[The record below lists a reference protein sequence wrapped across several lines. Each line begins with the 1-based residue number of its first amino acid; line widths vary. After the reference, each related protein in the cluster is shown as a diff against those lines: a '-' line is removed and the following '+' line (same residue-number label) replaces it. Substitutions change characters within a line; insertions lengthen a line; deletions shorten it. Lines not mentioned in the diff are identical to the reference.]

1 MSDVT
6 YVRVTSNGTLSTTT
20 VPFDVPDY
28 NKFTPSGERVTGISV
43 RYINGQGPSWSF
55 DPTRKL
61 VLFSQP
67 VPSGVTVQI
76 SRHTS
81 LDLQYNFVSG
91 ARWSAGNLWA
101 DLQQILRISEE
112 ARGLASA
119 GIFGNL
125 GMQGYRIQGLPSPV
139 QGDEP
144 VTVDYLNRFYRERS
158 QEGRIGELQYL
169 LQSHTNQIAAIQQRL
184 AQTGQGFSIT
194 KKQWDDVT
202 FVVQHNTEDLDN
214 LAQIVRN
221 LSAGGGGGGGGGG
234 GSPNFTYGAG
244 LSPWTWEKVTDGVL
258 RLRYSEAGKP
268 TASFRLLLGNSFQF
282 SEGALRLNSP
292 NEVVRAGDLQPK
304 FNEFS
309 AGITARLSDL
319 SDRVASLEAGGG
331 GGGAGFDSNAAEIDL
346 SGTQLKVDSP
356 SEDAHAVNLKHL
368 ETRLKRVVTLMDE
381 RIAANTAAIRIE
393 TKDRLDALRAGGISP
408 SPSPQPQPQPLPQ
421 PSPGGSSSAA
431 VVFGVSVR
439 NRTVERYS
447 SGTSRPTVG
456 QSPNGTSIFF
466 PFPLNGMWEI
476 RVQSKGG
483 RAVTES
489 FVGQGSSVSSAWG
502 EYTVFTVSGY
512 TGVSITVPP
521 NMTAAQT
528 YSLSAIFIGQPL

>member
-43 RYINGQGPSWSF
+43 RYIGGAGPSWSF
-55 DPTRKL
+55 DSTRKL
-61 VLFSQP
+61 VMFSQP

-125 GMQGYRIQGLPSPV
+125 DMQGYRIQGLPAPV

-144 VTVDYLNRFYRERS
+144 VTVDYLNRWYVDKS
-158 QEGRIGELQYL
+158 NNGEIQALQYL
-169 LQSHTNQIAAIQQRL
+169 TQSLNNQIAGINQRL
-184 AQTGQGFSIT
+184 AQTGQGFSVT
-194 KKQWDDVT
+194 KKQWDGITEVVT
-202 FVVQHNTEDLDN
+202 ANTHDIDTIMQMLRGGGGV
-214 LAQIVRN
+214 LPP
-221 LSAGGGGGGGGGG
+221 GGGGGA
-234 GSPNFTYGAG
+234 STPNFTYGAG
-244 LSPWTWEKVTDGVL
+244 LADWTWERVADNVL
-258 RLRYSEAGKP
+258 RLRFKSGANNNAG
-268 TASFRLLLGNSFQF
+268 FRLLLGNSFQF
-282 SEGALRLNSP
+282 SEGAFRLNSP
-292 NEVVRAGDLQPK
+292 NEVVRSGDLGPK
-304 FNEFS
+304 FNELS
-309 AGITARLSDL
+309 TGITARLSDL

-331 GGGAGFDSNAAEIDL
+331 GGGGFDTNAAEIDL

-356 SEDAHAVNLKHL
+356 SEDEHAVNLKHL

-393 TKDRLDALRAGGISP
+393 TKDRLDALRAGGFTP
-408 SPSPQPQPQPLPQ
+408 SPSPQPQPLPQ
-421 PSPGGSSSAA
+421 PSPGGSSSSA

-521 NMTAAQT
+521 SMTATQT

>member
-28 NKFTPSGERVTGISV
+28 DKLTPNGERVTGISV
-43 RYINGQGPSWSF
+43 RYIGGQGPAWSF
-55 DPTRKL
+55 DASRKL
-61 VLFSQP
+61 LLFSQP
-67 VPSGVTVQI
+67 VPQGVTVQI

-81 LDLQYNFVSG
+81 LDLQYNFTAG
-91 ARWSAGNLWA
+91 ARWSAGNLWS
-101 DLQQILRISEE
+101 DLQQILRVSEE

-119 GIFGNL
+119 GVFGDL
-125 GMQGYRIQGLPSPV
+125 DMQGYRIRGLPLPV
-139 QGDEP
+139 RGDEP
-144 VTVDYLNRFYRERS
+144 VTKDYLTQWYREQSITDSRDLLPRVNS
-158 QEGRIGELQYL
+158 LGNAVSSLTSAVNTHLHSFHLTQRDWDTLSLSVSSHTHTLDQIQRQ
-169 LQSHTNQIAAIQQRL
+169 LQS
-184 AQTGQGFSIT
+184 
-194 KKQWDDVT
+194 
-202 FVVQHNTEDLDN
+202 
-214 LAQIVRN
+214 
-221 LSAGGGGGGGGGG
+221 GGGGGG
-234 GSPNFTYGAG
+234 GSAPVPPNFTYGSN
-244 LSPWTWEKVTDGVL
+244 LSAWNWERLGDDVL
-258 RLRYSEAGKP
+258 RLRFKTAQSNNAGF
-268 TASFRLLLGNSFQF
+268 TFAIGGDFLF
-282 SEGALRLNSP
+282 SVGAGRSLNNP
-292 NEVVRAGDLQPK
+292 LEVVRASDLQPK
-304 FNEFS
+304 FNEF
-309 AGITARLSDL
+309 AGGMVARLSDL

-331 GGGAGFDSNAAEIDL
+331 GGGGGGFDPNAAEIDL
-346 SGTQLKVDSP
+346 SSTQLKVDSP
-356 SEDAHAVNLKHL
+356 SEDDHAVNLKHL

-393 TKDRLDALRAGGISP
+393 TKDRLDALRTGGFTP
-408 SPSPQPQPQPLPQ
+408 SPSPQPQPLPQ
-421 PSPGGSSSAA
+421 PSPGGGSSSA

-483 RAVTES
+483 RVVTES
-489 FVGQGSSVSSAWG
+489 FVGSGSSVSSAWG

-512 TGVSITVPP
+512 TGISITVPP
-521 NMTAAQT
+521 NMTATQT

>member
-119 GIFGNL
+119 GIFSNL
-125 GMQGYRIQGLPSPV
+125 DMQGYRIQGLPSPI

-169 LQSHTNQIAAIQQRL
+169 VQSHTNQIAAIQQRL

-194 KKQWDDVT
+194 KKQWDDMT

-268 TASFRLLLGNSFQF
+268 NASFRLLLGNSFQF
-282 SEGALRLNSP
+282 SEGAARLSSP
-292 NEVVRAGDLQPK
+292 NEVVRSGDLQPK

-356 SEDAHAVNLKHL
+356 SEDTHAVNLKHL

>member
-119 GIFGNL
+119 GTFGNL
-125 GMQGYRIQGLPSPV
+125 DMQGYRIQGLPAPV
-139 QGDEP
+139 RGDEP
-144 VTVDYLNRFYRERS
+144 VTVDYLNRWYVDKS
-158 QEGRIGELQYL
+158 NNGVVQELQYL
-169 LQSHTNQIAAIQQRL
+169 TQGLHNQVAAINQRL
-184 AQTGQGFSIT
+184 AQTSQGFSVT
-194 KKQWDDVT
+194 KKQWDDMT
-202 FVVQHNTEDLDN
+202 FVVEHNTHDINTIMQMLRGGGG
-214 LAQIVRN
+214 VP
-221 LSAGGGGGGGGGG
+221 SPGGGGGA
-234 GSPNFTYGAG
+234 SNFTYGAG
-244 LSPWTWEKVTDGVL
+244 LADWTWEKVTDGVL
-258 RLRYSEAGKP
+258 RLRFKSGTNPNAG
-268 TASFRLLLGNSFQF
+268 FRLLLGNSFQF
-282 SEGALRLNSP
+282 SEGTFRLNSP
-292 NEVVRAGDLQPK
+292 NEVVRSGDLQPK

-331 GGGAGFDSNAAEIDL
+331 GGGGFDTTAAEIDL

-356 SEDAHAVNLKHL
+356 SEDEHAVNLKHL

-393 TKDRLDALRAGGISP
+393 TKDRLDALRAGGVTP
-408 SPSPQPQPQPLPQ
+408 SPSPQPQPLPQ
-421 PSPGGSSSAA
+421 PSPGGSSSSA

-489 FVGQGSSVSSAWG
+489 FIGSGSSVSSAWG

-512 TGVSITVPP
+512 TGISITVPP
-521 NMTAAQT
+521 NMTATQT

>member
-125 GMQGYRIQGLPSPV
+125 DMQGYRIQGLPSPV

-169 LQSHTNQIAAIQQRL
+169 VQSHTNQIAAIQQRL

-194 KKQWDDVT
+194 KKQWDDMT

-268 TASFRLLLGNSFQF
+268 NASFRLLLGNSFQF
-282 SEGALRLNSP
+282 SEGAARLNSP
-292 NEVVRAGDLQPK
+292 NEVVRSGDLQPK

-356 SEDAHAVNLKHL
+356 SEDAHAINLKHL

-381 RIAANTAAIRIE
+381 RITANTAAIRIE
-393 TKDRLDALRAGGISP
+393 TKDRLDALRAGGISL

-489 FVGQGSSVSSAWG
+489 FVGSGNSVSSAWG

>member
-125 GMQGYRIQGLPSPV
+125 DMQGYRIQGLPSPV

-144 VTVDYLNRFYRERS
+144 VTVDYLNRFYREHS
-158 QEGRIGELQYL
+158 QEGRVGELQYL
-169 LQSHTNQIAAIQQRL
+169 VQNHTNQIAAIQQRL

-194 KKQWDDVT
+194 KKQWDDMT

-268 TASFRLLLGNSFQF
+268 NASFRLLLGNSFQF
-282 SEGALRLNSP
+282 SEGTFRLNSP
-292 NEVVRAGDLQPK
+292 NEVVRSGDLQPK

-309 AGITARLSDL
+309 VGITARLSDL

-331 GGGAGFDSNAAEIDL
+331 GGGGFDTNAAEIDL

-356 SEDAHAVNLKHL
+356 SEDDHAVNLKHL

-393 TKDRLDALRAGGISP
+393 TKDRLDALHAGGISP

-489 FVGQGSSVSSAWG
+489 FVGSGSSVSSAWG

>member
-125 GMQGYRIQGLPSPV
+125 DMQGYRIQGLPSPV

-194 KKQWDDVT
+194 KKQWDDMT
-202 FVVQHNTEDLDN
+202 FVVQHNTEDLNN

-268 TASFRLLLGNSFQF
+268 NASFRLLLGNSFQF
-282 SEGALRLNSP
+282 SEGAARLSSP
-292 NEVVRAGDLQPK
+292 NEVVRSGDLQPK

-356 SEDAHAVNLKHL
+356 SEDEHAVNLKHL
-368 ETRLKRVVTLMDE
+368 ETRLKRVVTLVDE

-466 PFPLNGMWEI
+466 PLPLNGMWEI

-489 FVGQGSSVSSAWG
+489 FVGPGSSVSSAWG

>member
-6 YVRVTSNGTLSTTT
+6 YVRVTSNGALSTTT

-125 GMQGYRIQGLPSPV
+125 DMQGYRIQGLPAPV

-144 VTVDYLNRFYRERS
+144 VTVDYLNRWYVDKS
-158 QEGRIGELQYL
+158 NNGAIQELQYL
-169 LQSHTNQIAAIQQRL
+169 TRGLHSQIAAINQRL
-184 AQTGQGFSIT
+184 AQTGQGFSVT
-194 KKQWDDVT
+194 KKQWDDMVG
-202 FVVQHNTEDLDN
+202 VVEHNTHDIDTIMQML
-214 LAQIVRN
+214 R
-221 LSAGGGGGGGGGG
+221 GGGGGVPSPGGGGG
-234 GSPNFTYGAG
+234 ASNFTYGAG
-244 LSPWTWEKVTDGVL
+244 LADWTWERVADDVL
-258 RLRYSEAGKP
+258 RLRFKSGANPSAG
-268 TASFRLLLGNSFQF
+268 FRLLLGNSFQF
-282 SEGALRLNSP
+282 SEGAFRLNSP
-292 NEVVRAGDLQPK
+292 NEVVRSGDLQPK

-331 GGGAGFDSNAAEIDL
+331 GGGGFDTNAAEIDL

-356 SEDAHAVNLKHL
+356 SEDEHAVNLKHL

-381 RIAANTAAIRIE
+381 RIAANTAALRIE

-421 PSPGGSSSAA
+421 PSPGDSSSSA

-489 FVGQGSSVSSAWG
+489 FVGSGSSVSSAWG

-512 TGVSITVPP
+512 TGISITVPP

>member
-28 NKFTPSGERVTGISV
+28 NKFTPKGDRVTGISV

-81 LDLQYNFVSG
+81 LDLQYNFVAG

-101 DLQQILRISEE
+101 DMQQILRISEE

-119 GIFGNL
+119 GIFSNL
-125 GMQGYRIQGLPSPV
+125 DMQGYRIQGLPAPV

-144 VTVDYLNRFYRERS
+144 VTVDYLNRWYVDKS
-158 QEGRIGELQYL
+158 YGGQVQALQYNVQNL
-169 LQSHTNQIAAIQQRL
+169 SRMVESLGQRIAQS
-184 AQTGQGFSIT
+184 GQGFSIT
-194 KKQWDDVT
+194 KKQWDDMT
-202 FVVQHNTEDLDN
+202 FVVEHNTHDIDTIMQMLRGGGG
-214 LAQIVRN
+214 VP
-221 LSAGGGGGGGGGG
+221 SPGGGGGGT
-234 GSPNFTYGAG
+234 PNFTYGAD
-244 LSPWTWEKVTDGVL
+244 LSPWIWEKVTDGVL
-258 RLRYSEAGKP
+258 RLRYK
-268 TASFRLLLGNSFQF
+268 TATNNNEHFRLLLGDSFQF
-282 SEGALRLNSP
+282 SEGAFRLNSP
-292 NEVVRAGDLQPK
+292 NEVVRSGDLQPK

-331 GGGAGFDSNAAEIDL
+331 GGGGFDSNAAEIDL

-393 TKDRLDALRAGGISP
+393 TKDRLDALRAGGVPSP
-408 SPSPQPQPQPLPQ
+408 SPSPQP
-421 PSPGGSSSAA
+421 SPGGGSSSA
-431 VVFGVSVR
+431 VVFGISVR

-447 SGTSRPTVG
+447 SGTSRPAVG

-466 PFPLNGMWEI
+466 PFPLPGMWEI

-512 TGVSITVPP
+512 TGISITVPP
-521 NMTAAQT
+521 SMTAAQT

>member
-43 RYINGQGPSWSF
+43 RYINGRGPSWSF

-81 LDLQYNFVSG
+81 LDLQYNFVAG

-119 GIFGNL
+119 GIFSNL
-125 GMQGYRIQGLPSPV
+125 DMQGYRIQGLPAPV

-144 VTVDYLNRFYRERS
+144 VTVDYLNRWYADKS
-158 QEGRIGELQYL
+158 YGGQVQALQYNVQNL
-169 LQSHTNQIAAIQQRL
+169 SRMVESLGQRIAQS
-184 AQTGQGFSIT
+184 GQGFSIT
-194 KKQWDDVT
+194 KKQWDDMT
-202 FVVQHNTEDLDN
+202 FVVERNTHDIDTIMQML
-214 LAQIVRN
+214 R
-221 LSAGGGGGGGGGG
+221 GGGGGVPSPGGGGG
-234 GSPNFTYGAG
+234 TSNFTYGAG
-244 LSPWTWEKVTDGVL
+244 LSDWTWEKVTDGVL
-258 RLRYSEAGKP
+258 RLRFKSGANPNAG
-268 TASFRLLLGNSFQF
+268 FRLLLGNSFQF
-282 SEGALRLNSP
+282 SEGAFRLNSP
-292 NEVVRAGDLQPK
+292 NEVVRSGDLQPK

-331 GGGAGFDSNAAEIDL
+331 GGGGGFDSNAAEIDL

-393 TKDRLDALRAGGISP
+393 TKDRLDAIRAGGVPSP

-421 PSPGGSSSAA
+421 PSPGSGSSSA

-466 PFPLNGMWEI
+466 PFPLTGMWEI

-512 TGVSITVPP
+512 TGISITVPP
-521 NMTAAQT
+521 SMTAAQT

>member
-125 GMQGYRIQGLPSPV
+125 DMQGYRIQGLPQPL

-144 VTVDYLNRFYRERS
+144 VTVDYLNRWYVDKS
-158 QEGRIGELQYL
+158 NSGQIQALQYTVASL
-169 LQSHTNQIAAIQQRL
+169 SNQIAGIQQRL
-184 AQTGQGFSIT
+184 AQAGQGFSVT
-194 KKQWDDVT
+194 KKQWDDMT
-202 FVVQHNTEDLDN
+202 FGVERNTHDIDTILQM
-214 LAQIVRN
+214 LR
-221 LSAGGGGGGGGGG
+221 GGGGVPSPGGGGAGP
-234 GSPNFTYGAG
+234 STPNFSYSAG
-244 LSPWTWEKVTDGVL
+244 LSDWIWEKVTDGVL
-258 RLRYSEAGKP
+258 RLRFRAG
-268 TASFRLLLGNSFQF
+268 TNNNAAFRLLIGNSFQF
-282 SEGALRLNSP
+282 SEGAFRLNSP
-292 NEVVRAGDLQPK
+292 NEVVRSGDLQPK
-304 FNEFS
+304 FNEYS

-331 GGGAGFDSNAAEIDL
+331 GGGGFDTNAAEIDL

-356 SEDAHAVNLKHL
+356 SEDEHAVNLKHL

-381 RIAANTAAIRIE
+381 RIAATSAAIRIE
-393 TKDRLDALRAGGISP
+393 TKDRLDALRAGGVSP
-408 SPSPQPQPQPLPQ
+408 SPSPQPQPLPQ
-421 PSPGGSSSAA
+421 PSPGGGSSSA

-439 NRTVERYS
+439 NRNVERYS

-489 FVGQGSSVSSAWG
+489 FVGSGSSVSSAWG

>member
-43 RYINGQGPSWSF
+43 RYIGGAGPSWSF
-55 DPTRKL
+55 DPARKL
-61 VLFSQP
+61 VMFSPP

-101 DLQQILRISEE
+101 DLQQLLRISEE

-125 GMQGYRIQGLPSPV
+125 DMQGYRIQGLPTPV

-144 VTVDYLNRFYRERS
+144 VTIDYLNRWYVDKS
-158 QEGRIGELQYL
+158 NGAAIQELQYL
-169 LQSHTNQIAAIQQRL
+169 TQNLSNQIAGIQQRL
-184 AQTGQGFSIT
+184 SQAGRGFSVT
-194 KKQWDDVT
+194 KSQWDGLVGVVT
-202 FVVQHNTEDLDN
+202 GHSHDLDD
-214 LAQIVRN
+214 LARIVRN
-221 LSAGGGGGGGGGG
+221 LSLGGGGGGG
-234 GSPNFTYGAG
+234 GSTPNFTYGAG
-244 LSPWTWEKVTDGVL
+244 LSDWTWETVTDGVL
-258 RLRYSEAGKP
+258 RLRFKSGTNPNAG
-268 TASFRLLLGNSFQF
+268 FRLLLGNSFQF
-282 SEGALRLNSP
+282 SEGAFRLNSP
-292 NEVVRAGDLQPK
+292 NEVVRSADLQPK
-304 FNEFS
+304 FNEYS

-331 GGGAGFDSNAAEIDL
+331 GGGGGFDTNAAEIDL

-356 SEDAHAVNLKHL
+356 SEDEHAVNLRHL
-368 ETRLKRVVTLMDE
+368 ETRLKRVVTLIDE

-393 TKDRLDALRAGGISP
+393 TKDRLDALRAGGFTP

-421 PSPGGSSSAA
+421 PSPGGSSSSA

-489 FVGQGSSVSSAWG
+489 FVGSGSSVSSAWG

-512 TGVSITVPP
+512 TGISITVPP
-521 NMTAAQT
+521 SMTATQT

>member
-125 GMQGYRIQGLPSPV
+125 DMQGYRIQGLPSPV

-184 AQTGQGFSIT
+184 AQTGQGFSVT
-194 KKQWDDVT
+194 KKQWDDMT

-268 TASFRLLLGNSFQF
+268 NASFRLLLGNSFQF
-282 SEGALRLNSP
+282 SEGAARLSSP
-292 NEVVRAGDLQPK
+292 NEVVRSGDLQPK

-356 SEDAHAVNLKHL
+356 SEDEHAVNLKHL
-368 ETRLKRVVTLMDE
+368 ETRLKRVVTLVDE

-466 PFPLNGMWEI
+466 PLPLNGMWEI

-489 FVGQGSSVSSAWG
+489 FVGPGSSVSSAWG

>member
-76 SRHTS
+76 SRRTS

-112 ARGLASA
+112 ARGLVSA
-119 GIFGNL
+119 GIYGNL
-125 GMQGYRIQGLPSPV
+125 DMQGYRIQGLPAPV

-144 VTVDYLNRFYRERS
+144 VTVDYLNRWYVDKS
-158 QEGRIGELQYL
+158 YGGQVQALQYNVSNL
-169 LQSHTNQIAAIQQRL
+169 SRMVESLQQRM
-184 AQTGQGFSIT
+184 AQSGQGFSIT
-194 KKQWDDVT
+194 KKQWDDMT
-202 FVVQHNTEDLDN
+202 FVVEHNTNDIN
-214 LAQIVRN
+214 TIVQMLR
-221 LSAGGGGGGGGGG
+221 GGGGGVPSPGGP
-234 GSPNFTYGAG
+234 STPNFTYGAN
-244 LSPWTWEKVTDGVL
+244 LSPFVWEHVVEGTL
-258 RLRYSEAGKP
+258 RLRYT
-268 TASFRLLLGNSFQF
+268 TANNPNAHFKLLLGNSFQF
-282 SEGALRLNSP
+282 SEGVNRLNSP
-292 NEVVRAGDLQPK
+292 NEVVRSADLQPK
-304 FNEFS
+304 FNEYS

-331 GGGAGFDSNAAEIDL
+331 GGGGGFDSNAAEIDL

-356 SEDAHAVNLKHL
+356 SEDEHAVNLKHL

-393 TKDRLDALRAGGISP
+393 TKDRLDALRADGISP

-431 VVFGVSVR
+431 VVFGISVR

-466 PFPLNGMWEI
+466 PFPLSGMWEI

-489 FVGQGSSVSSAWG
+489 FVGSGSSVSSAWG

>member
-28 NKFTPSGERVTGISV
+28 NKFTPKGDRVTGISV

-81 LDLQYNFVSG
+81 LDLQYNFVAG

-125 GMQGYRIQGLPSPV
+125 DMQGYRIQGLPSPV

-144 VTVDYLNRFYRERS
+144 VTVDYLNRWYVDKS
-158 QEGRIGELQYL
+158 NNGQIQALQYTVGSL
-169 LQSHTNQIAAIQQRL
+169 SNQVRDIQQRL
-184 AQTGQGFSIT
+184 AQSGQGFSIT
-194 KKQWDDVT
+194 KKQWDDMT
-202 FVVQHNTEDLDN
+202 FVVEHNTHDINTILQM
-214 LAQIVRN
+214 LR
-221 LSAGGGGGGGGGG
+221 GGGGGGAPSPGGGG
-234 GSPNFTYGAG
+234 GTPNFTYGAD
-244 LSPWTWEKVTDGVL
+244 LSPWIWEKVTDGVL
-258 RLRYSEAGKP
+258 RLRYKP
-268 TASFRLLLGNSFQF
+268 GGNNASFKLLLGNSFQF
-282 SEGALRLNSP
+282 SEGPYRLNSP
-292 NEVVRAGDLQPK
+292 NEVVRSADLQPK
-304 FNEFS
+304 FNEYS

-331 GGGAGFDSNAAEIDL
+331 GGGGGFDSNAAEIDL

-393 TKDRLDALRAGGISP
+393 TKDRLDALRAGGVAP
-408 SPSPQPQPQPLPQ
+408 SPTPQPQPQPLPQ
-421 PSPGGSSSAA
+421 PSPGGSSSSA

-456 QSPNGTSIFF
+456 QSPNGTSIFY

-512 TGVSITVPP
+512 TGISITVPP
-521 NMTAAQT
+521 SMTAAQT

>member
-28 NKFTPSGERVTGISV
+28 NKITPSGERVTGISV

-76 SRHTS
+76 SRQTS

-125 GMQGYRIQGLPSPV
+125 DMQGYRIQGLPSPT

-144 VTVDYLNRFYRERS
+144 VTVDYLNRFYREKS
-158 QEGRIGELQYL
+158 PEGRLGYL
-169 LQSHTNQIAAIQQRL
+169 EYATQNLHSQIESLKERL
-184 AQTGQGFSIT
+184 AQAGQGFSIT
-194 KKQWDDVT
+194 KKQWDDMT
-202 FVVQHNTEDLDN
+202 FVVEHNTHDIDTIMQML
-214 LAQIVRN
+214 R
-221 LSAGGGGGGGGGG
+221 GGGGVLPPGGGGA
-234 GSPNFTYGAG
+234 STPNFTYGSG
-244 LSPWTWEKVTDGVL
+244 LSDWTWEKVTDGVL
-258 RLRYSEAGKP
+258 RLRFKSGANPNAG
-268 TASFRLLLGNSFQF
+268 FRLLLGNSFQF
-282 SEGALRLNSP
+282 SEGAFRLNSP
-292 NEVVRAGDLQPK
+292 NEVVRSGDLQPK

-331 GGGAGFDSNAAEIDL
+331 GGGGGFDTNAAEIDL

-393 TKDRLDALRAGGISP
+393 TKDRLDALHAGGITP

-489 FVGQGSSVSSAWG
+489 FVGSGSSVSSAWG

>member
-61 VLFSQP
+61 VLFSKP

-125 GMQGYRIQGLPSPV
+125 DMQGYRIQGLPSPV

-194 KKQWDDVT
+194 KKQWDDMT
-202 FVVQHNTEDLDN
+202 FVVQHNTEDLNN

-268 TASFRLLLGNSFQF
+268 NASFRLLLGNSFQF
-282 SEGALRLNSP
+282 SEGAARLSSP
-292 NEVVRAGDLQPK
+292 NEVVRSGDLQPK

-356 SEDAHAVNLKHL
+356 SEDEHAVNLKHL
-368 ETRLKRVVTLMDE
+368 ETRLKRVVTLVDE

-466 PFPLNGMWEI
+466 PLPLNGMWEI

-489 FVGQGSSVSSAWG
+489 FVGPGSSVSSAWG

>member
-28 NKFTPSGERVTGISV
+28 NKFTPSGNRVTGISV
-43 RYINGQGPSWSF
+43 RYIGGNGPAWSF

-61 VLFSQP
+61 VLFSAP
-67 VPSGVTVQI
+67 VPAGVTVQI
-76 SRHTS
+76 SRYTS
-81 LDLQYNFVSG
+81 LDLQYNFVAG

-101 DLQQILRISEE
+101 DLMQILRISEE

-125 GMQGYRIQGLPSPV
+125 DMQGYRIQGLPAPI

-144 VTVDYLNRFYRERS
+144 VTVDYLNRWYGDKSYGGQVQALQHDVSNLSRTVES
-158 QEGRIGELQYL
+158 LGQRIA
-169 LQSHTNQIAAIQQRL
+169 QS
-184 AQTGQGFSIT
+184 GQGFSIT
-194 KKQWDDVT
+194 KKQWDDMAFAVE
-202 FVVQHNTEDLDN
+202 HNTYDIDTIMQMLRGGGG
-214 LAQIVRN
+214 VP
-221 LSAGGGGGGGGGG
+221 SPGGGGGTPG
-234 GSPNFTYGAG
+234 FTYGAD
-244 LSPWTWEKVTDGVL
+244 LSPWVWEKVTDGVL
-258 RLRYSEAGKP
+258 RLRYKTANSNN
-268 TASFRLLLGNSFQF
+268 ASFRLLLGNSFQF
-282 SEGALRLNSP
+282 SEGPFRLNSP
-292 NEVVRAGDLQPK
+292 NEVVRSGDLQPK
-304 FNEFS
+304 FDEFS
-309 AGITARLSDL
+309 SGITARLSDL

-331 GGGAGFDSNAAEIDL
+331 GGGGGFDTNAAEIDL

-356 SEDAHAVNLKHL
+356 SEDEHAVNLKHL
-368 ETRLKRVVTLMDE
+368 ETRLQRVVTLMDE

-393 TKDRLDALRAGGISP
+393 TKDRLEALRAGGIP
-408 SPSPQPQPQPLPQ
+408 SPHPSPQPQPLPQ
-421 PSPGGSSSAA
+421 PSPGGSSSSA

-466 PFPLNGMWEI
+466 PFPLTGMWEI

-489 FVGQGSSVSSAWG
+489 FVGQGNSVSSARG

-521 NMTAAQT
+521 GMTAAQT